1 MMHNK
6 ANFMKILRIRTIKI
20 MINKIMDKNLKIMMI
35 KKKEEIK
42 NLKKIMKEERRISKM
57 MIRLIQIKTTIKV
70 MEILIKIIS

>member
-1 MMHNK
+1 MHNK

-35 KKKEEIK
+35 KKKEEIQ

-57 MIRLIQIKTTIKV
+57 MIRRIQIKITIKV

>member
-1 MMHNK
+1 MHNK

-35 KKKEEIK
+35 KKKEEIQ
-42 NLKKIMKEERRISKM
+42 NLKKIMKEERMISKM
-57 MIRLIQIKTTIKV
+57 MIRRIQIKTTIKV

>member
-35 KKKEEIK
+35 KKKEEIQ
-42 NLKKIMKEERRISKM
+42 NLKKIMKEERRIRKM
-57 MIRLIQIKTTIKV
+57 MIRRIQIKTTIKV

>member
-1 MMHNK
+1 MHNK

-35 KKKEEIK
+35 KKKEEIQ

-57 MIRLIQIKTTIKV
+57 MIRRIQIKTTIKV

>member
-35 KKKEEIK
+35 KKKEEIQ

>member
-35 KKKEEIK
+35 KKKEEIQ

-57 MIRLIQIKTTIKV
+57 MIRRIQIKTTIKV

>member
-1 MMHNK
+1 MHNK

-35 KKKEEIK
+35 KKKEEIQ

-57 MIRLIQIKTTIKV
+57 MIRRIQIKIKIKV

>member
-35 KKKEEIK
+35 KKKEEIQ

-57 MIRLIQIKTTIKV
+57 MIRRIQIKITIKV

>member
-1 MMHNK
+1 MHNK

-35 KKKEEIK
+35 KKKEEIQ

>member
-35 KKKEEIK
+35 KKKEEIQ
-42 NLKKIMKEERRISKM
+42 NLKKIMKEERRICKM
-57 MIRLIQIKTTIKV
+57 MIRRIQIKTTIKV

>member
-35 KKKEEIK
+35 KKKEEIQ
-42 NLKKIMKEERRISKM
+42 NLKKIMKEERMISKM
-57 MIRLIQIKTTIKV
+57 MIRRIQIKTTIKV

>member
-1 MMHNK
+1 MHNK

-35 KKKEEIK
+35 KKKEEIQ
-42 NLKKIMKEERRISKM
+42 NLKKIMKEERMISKM

>member
-1 MMHNK
+1 MHNK

-35 KKKEEIK
+35 KKKEEIQ

-57 MIRLIQIKTTIKV
+57 MIRRIQIKSTIKV

>member
-1 MMHNK
+1 
-6 ANFMKILRIRTIKI
+6 

-35 KKKEEIK
+35 KKKEEIQ

-57 MIRLIQIKTTIKV
+57 MIRRIQIKTTIKV

>member
-35 KKKEEIK
+35 KKKEEIQ

-57 MIRLIQIKTTIKV
+57 MIRRIQIKSTIKV

>member
-1 MMHNK
+1 MHNK